1 MGDDGGGIL
10 ARCGLLL
17 IQFSRTRLRTPIWAQ
32 KVPTASAPALRMLH
46 PKRCANSHIRNFC
59 SAVVVVLVMGRFLLG
74 ARGPEADSTAT
85 SCAWGGRAVERPPED
100 SVGGAG
106 ACGRVSM
113 GGGMIE
119 DEPPV
124 VIADEEPWTLAW
136 FPAPPLPS
144 LVILGGV
151 SLLEFAGFDS
161 TSSWPL
167 PSSCV

>member
-1 MGDDGGGIL
+1 M
-10 ARCGLLL
+10 
-17 IQFSRTRLRTPIWAQ
+17 
-32 KVPTASAPALRMLH
+32 
-46 PKRCANSHIRNFC
+46 
-59 SAVVVVLVMGRFLLG
+59 
-74 ARGPEADSTAT
+74 
-85 SCAWGGRAVERPPED
+85 ERPPED

-106 ACGRVSM
+106 AWGRVSM

-119 DEPPV
+119 DELSVPPV
-124 VIADEEPWTLAW
+124 VIVDEEPWILAW

-144 LVILGGV
+144 LVIPGGV